1 MSPRIQTNDPSP
13 TVPSRGRAFVYVLPC
28 RYEDILKIGFSRD
41 PLDRLQDLHRRYFE
55 FFDLDRAF
63 LIETDHVRDARRLE
77 SALANAV
84 AEHRAPSP
92 LVIRRSAAGH
102 TEWYRGAH
110 EQVSNAW
117 KTLSPNLG
125 YKQHAPLTPWLR
137 DRLLERSDIL
147 FEWSSRAL
155 NEIEVAAAEGSAH
168 ASDITHVLRAALDA
182 YCAVGLPV
190 EAYVPAEVIEWWRKG
205 L

>member
-1 MSPRIQTNDPSP
+1 MSPRIQPNDPSP
-13 TVPSRGRAFVYVLPC
+13 TVPSRGRAFVYILPC

-41 PLDRLQDLHRRYFE
+41 PLDRLQDLHRRYFD

-63 LIETDHVRDARRLE
+63 LVETDHVRDARRLE
-77 SALANAV
+77 SALAQSV
-84 AEHRAPSP
+84 SEHRAPSP

-110 EQVSNAW
+110 AQVSAAWNA
-117 KTLSPNLG
+117 LCPNLG
-125 YKQHAPLTPWLR
+125 YKLHAPLTSWVK
-137 DRLLERSDIL
+137 DRLRERSDVL

-155 NEIEVAAAEGSAH
+155 DEIEIAAAEGA
-168 ASDITHVLRAALDA
+168 AQTSDIAYVLRAALDA
-182 YCAVGLPV
+182 YSTVGLPV
-190 EAYVPAEVIEWWRKG
+190 EAYVPAGVFQWWRKG